1 MTPSSM
7 RCRSLPV
14 LLLLLACAPAAALK
28 SDREKP
34 MDVNADRSEFGLG
47 EGQSVLSGSVR
58 ITQGTTEVAADRAV
72 IHQTKAGDITRAVLD
87 GKPAMLAQD
96 LDDGGRL
103 DARALNIDYDIK
115 SERVIFSGD
124 VVITQP
130 RGEMRAGRITYDLT
144 TGKLSG
150 DGGEAGGGRVQLHI
164 LPQQPAPAKTD

>member
-7 RCRSLPV
+7 PCRSLIA
-14 LLLLLACAPAAALK
+14 LCLALASAPAGSLT
-28 SDREKP
+28 SDRDKP

-47 EGQSVLSGSVR
+47 EGQSVLSGRVR
-58 ITQGTTEVAADRAV
+58 ITQGTTEVGADRAV

-115 SERVIFSGD
+115 AGRVVFTGD

-130 RGEMRAGRITYDLT
+130 RGEMRAGRITYDLG
-144 TGKLSG
+144 TGKLTG
-150 DGGEAGGGRVQLHI
+150 DGGEAGGGRVKLHI
-164 LPQQPAPAKTD
+164 LPQQPAPAKPD

>member
-7 RCRSLPV
+7 RCRSLLV
-14 LLLLLACAPAAALK
+14 LLLAAACAPAWALT

-34 MDVNADRSEFGLG
+34 MDVSAGRSEFGLG

-58 ITQGTTEVAADRAV
+58 ITQGTTEVQADRAV
-72 IHQTKAGDITRAVLD
+72 IHQSKAGDILRAVLE
-87 GKPAMLAQD
+87 GKPASLAQD

-115 SERVIFSGD
+115 AEQVVFTGA
-124 VVITQP
+124 VVISQP
-130 RGEMRAGRITYDLT
+130 KGEMRAERVTYDLA

-150 DGGEAGGGRVQLHI
+150 DGGEGGRVKLHI
-164 LPQQPAPAKTD
+164 LPQPPAPAKPN

>member
-7 RCRSLPV
+7 PCRSLIA
-14 LLLLLACAPAAALK
+14 LCLALACASAGSLT
-28 SDREKP
+28 SDRDKP

-47 EGQSVLSGSVR
+47 EGQSVLSGRVR
-58 ITQGTTEVAADRAV
+58 ITQGTTEVGADRAV

-115 SERVIFSGD
+115 AGRVVFTGD

-130 RGEMRAGRITYDLT
+130 RGEMRAGRITYDLG
-144 TGKLSG
+144 TGKLTG
-150 DGGEAGGGRVQLHI
+150 DGGEAGGGRVKLHI
-164 LPQQPAPAKTD
+164 LPQQPAPAKPD